1 MGNTSAELF
10 SKAYIKQLHTVAAEL
25 LRKDN
30 KLGGSITLPVKEGN
44 EYKTYTIPF
53 YMKDNF
59 SFSLKNEWGEMLNI
73 SELQLFNN
81 GLNMFLSLMNAS
93 QMTLQSKAM
102 SAVSWQGSS
111 VPEFSINTVFV
122 CVSRE
127 YNPIEIIKVLSASCL
142 PNLFNDATD
151 PNYDEIIKKQNE
163 IAGNVNS
170 LTVGTLGVGADVARA
185 VGQEKVAKAIDDNK
199 KSIGDSFERYIK
211 QIGMVAPLEFGLKDG
226 GLEPKE
232 NSTLSLT
239 IGDWFTASNLVVSGI
254 SNITF
259 SKEVIAPISSAN
271 KNGSTDTYKGNVTNE
286 ENKFGFPVYVECTIT
301 FRPFSLV
308 TADEFISY
316 FVTKNDTLR
325 DENGIALSDR
335 VEMMKSDMNFKIK

>member
-10 SKAYIKQLHTVAAEL
+10 SKAYIKQLHTVAAEIL
-25 LRKDN
+25 QN
-30 KLGGSITLPVKEGN
+30 PQTGGSITLPVKEGN

-73 SELQLFNN
+73 SELKPLTN
-81 GLNMFLSLMNAS
+81 GLNMLLSTIGAS
-93 QMTLQSKAM
+93 QMALQSKAM

-127 YNPIEIIKVLSASCL
+127 YNPIEIIKVLSATCL
-142 PNLFNDATD
+142 PNLFKDTTD
-151 PNYDEIIKKQNE
+151 PNFYKIKQGLEQTAGIGENVTTKVSNLFTDEETSQRM
-163 IAGNVNS
+163 GQ
-170 LTVGTLGVGADVARA
+170 TVGD
-185 VGQEKVAKAIDDNK
+185 
-199 KSIGDSFERYIK
+199 YIR
-211 QIGMVAPLEFGLKDG
+211 QIGMVAPLDFGLKEG

-239 IGDWFTASNLVVSGI
+239 IGNWFTASNLVVSGI
-254 SNITF
+254 NNITF
-259 SKEVIAPISSAN
+259 SKEVIAPISSVN
-271 KNGSTDTYKGNVTNE
+271 KNGSTDTYIGNQTTE
-286 ENKFGFPVYVECTIT
+286 ENIYGFPIYVECTIT
-301 FRPFSLV
+301 FRPFNLI
-308 TADEFISY
+308 TADEFFSY
-316 FVTKNDTLR
+316 FITSNDTLR